1 MSYNYK
7 ELVDALDEEKIKNL
21 LDKLDIPWQDKGSH
35 LICKTACHNIDLD
48 EASWKLYYYKNNK
61 FFYCYSSCQGMSIFR
76 FLRNYYEARQIEYDW
91 YQDIYQVVRDCSN
104 FKGVD
109 GFVVEKYKSLRDRYE
124 VKRKEKELPQY
135 MPHVL
140 DCFVQTYPQE
150 WLDDGISKKT
160 MDRFNISYSISQNKI
175 IIPHYDI
182 LGRLVGIRGRALN
195 DWEVENIGK
204 YAPIQVEGIWYKH
217 PLSMNLYGLDRTYM
231 NIRRNGVCYL
241 FESEKS
247 VLQMDGFSIPNCS
260 AAVCGSNFNKY
271 QLNILMKFCAPSEIV
286 ICFDK
291 EELPGEEKYFNKLW
305 NICQKYKQYCNFS
318 FVYDR
323 EGLLNLK
330 DSPTDKGEEIFLQ
343 LLKKRVRVK

>member
-1 MSYNYK
+1 MDYEEIISNIDDDAIIHLMQ
-7 ELVDALDEEKIKNL
+7 ELGADRYEDRGDFI
-21 LDKLDIPWQDKGSH
+21 IFPT
-35 LICKTACHNIDLD
+35 ICHNVDSS
-48 EASWKLYYYKNNK
+48 EASMKLYFYKKNK
-61 FFYCYSSCQGMSIFR
+61 MFVCYTGCWAQSIFK
-76 FLRNYYEARQIEYDW
+76 FLRNYYETRQIEYDW
-91 YQDIYQVVRDCSN
+91 YEDIYQVVCNCSS
-104 FKGVD
+104 FKQKE
-109 GFVVEKYKSLRDRYE
+109 GFTPTVYKSLRDRYE
-124 VKRKEKELPQY
+124 IKRKEKKLSEFP
-135 MPHVL
+135 PHVL
-140 DCFVQTYPQE
+140 DCFVKTYPPE
-150 WLDDGISKKT
+150 WLNDGISKET

-231 NIRRNGVCYL
+231 DIRRNGVCYL

-247 VLQMDGFSIPNCS
+247 VLQMDDFSIPNCS

-318 FVYDR
+318 FIYDR

-330 DSPTDKGEEIFLQ
+330 DSPTDKGEEVFLQ
-343 LLKKRVRVK
+343 LLKKRVKVL

>member
-1 MSYNYK
+1 MDYEKIVES
-7 ELVDALDEEKIKNL
+7 LDENKIKQL
-21 LDKLDIPWQDKGSH
+21 LDKLDIPWQDKGNH
-35 LICKTACHNIDLD
+35 LICKTACHNVDLD

-61 FFYCYSSCQGMSIFR
+61 IFYCYSSCQGMSIFK
-76 FLRNYYEARQIEYDW
+76 FLRNYYETRQVEYDW
-91 YQDIYQVVRDCSN
+91 YQDIYEVARDCSN
-104 FKGVD
+104 LRID

-140 DCFVQTYPQE
+140 DCFIQTYPQE

-204 YAPIQVEGIWYKH
+204 YAPIQVEGVWYKH
-217 PLSMNLYGLDRTYM
+217 PLSMNLYGLDRTFM
-231 NIRRNGVCYL
+231 DIRRNGVCYL

-247 VLQMDGFSIPNCS
+247 VLQMDDFSIPNCS

-318 FVYDR
+318 FIYDR

>member
-1 MSYNYK
+1 MDYEKIVES
-7 ELVDALDEEKIKNL
+7 LDENKIKQL
-21 LDKLDIPWQDKGSH
+21 LDKLDIPWQDKGNH
-35 LICKTACHNIDLD
+35 LICKTACHNVDLD

-61 FFYCYSSCQGMSIFR
+61 IFYCYSSCQGMSIFK
-76 FLRNYYEARQIEYDW
+76 FLRNYYETRQVEYDW
-91 YQDIYQVVRDCSN
+91 YQDIYEVARDCSN
-104 FKGVD
+104 LRID

-204 YAPIQVEGIWYKH
+204 YAPIQVEGVWYKH
-217 PLSMNLYGLDRTYM
+217 PLSMNLYGLDRTFM
-231 NIRRNGVCYL
+231 DIRRNGVCYL

-318 FVYDR
+318 FIYDR

-330 DSPTDKGEEIFLQ
+330 DSPTDKGEEVFLQ